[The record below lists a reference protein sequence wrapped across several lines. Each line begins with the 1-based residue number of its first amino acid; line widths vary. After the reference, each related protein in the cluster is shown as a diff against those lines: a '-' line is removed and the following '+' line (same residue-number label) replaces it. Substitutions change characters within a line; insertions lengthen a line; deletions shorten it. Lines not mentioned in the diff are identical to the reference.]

1 MPPSQSARKQYREL
15 TVVRDVGIVSNPGK
29 LHSERVQFM
38 LRLSFARIVR
48 AFLVEEAKVVKKVI
62 KQQAASARK

>member
-1 MPPSQSARKQYREL
+1 M
-15 TVVRDVGIVSNPGK
+15 VVRDAGIASSPGK
-29 LHSERVQFM
+29 LHLERFWFM
-38 LRLSFARIVR
+38 LWLSIARIVR